1 MEQLTLSAMAAMP
14 THRNLDTVE
23 QPMIMLI
30 SLLTPCAALAVVAQ
44 LMAQPTTQITTKL
57 QPLAASM
64 MKRLHKNAS
73 INGLKTS
80 PTPQDHAS
88 STARPSHILS
98 MATRH
103 TPTSSTMEVAAT
115 DQLMFGSTSAITIGT
130 IFSSLQVPMH
140 LTYKAEEENGTLRP
154 VELIDS
160 ASVYQR
166 TRLMASATKDA
177 LLEIDFENS
186 V

>member
-1 MEQLTLSAMAAMP
+1 
-14 THRNLDTVE
+14 
-23 QPMIMLI
+23 
-30 SLLTPCAALAVVAQ
+30 
-44 LMAQPTTQITTKL
+44 
-57 QPLAASM
+57 
-64 MKRLHKNAS
+64 
-73 INGLKTS
+73 
-80 PTPQDHAS
+80 
-88 STARPSHILS
+88 
-98 MATRH
+98 
-103 TPTSSTMEVAAT
+103 
-115 DQLMFGSTSAITIGT
+115 LMFGSTSAITIGT

>member
-1 MEQLTLSAMAAMP
+1 MEQLTLSAMAAMY
-14 THRNLDTVE
+14 THKNLDTVE
-23 QPMIMLI
+23 QPMIML
-30 SLLTPCAALAVVAQ
+30 SSPPTPCAALAAVAPQ
-44 LMAQPTTQITTKL
+44 MAQPTTQITMKL
-57 QPLAASM
+57 QPLAAST

-80 PTPQDHAS
+80 PIPLDHAS
-88 STARPSHILS
+88 STVRPSHLLS

-103 TPTSSTMEVAAT
+103 MPTSSTTEVAAT

-130 IFSSLQVPMH
+130 IYSSLQVPMH

-154 VELIDS
+154 AELIDS
-160 ASVYQR
+160 ASVCQR
-166 TRLMASATKDA
+166 TRLMASATRDA